1 MANSVVIE
9 RHFKTLK
16 RVLKEN
22 DLLNKRDKIFNTDE
36 SGINMGLRQGKVVVS
51 RGSKQAHSQSKGSRD
66 HITVTCAISAAGTAL
81 PPMIIFEKSFPSS
94 AYVTQGPINALYA
107 KSPNGYMDEELFY
120 SWFSKLFVPQTNHLW
135 KRILIIDG
143 HGSHMSLKLIDSAIE
158 NNVILYCL
166 PPHTTHLLQPL
177 DISVYKPLKNHFSTI
192 TDFIVLAGVT
202 HGATQITINKTNFP
216 ILLKE
221 AFEKTISMKTII
233 SGFHT
238 SGICPFNPEAILK
251 ERLMPSDDA
260 TGIVNQ
266 VQQATPPD
274 KSTEQNQAIT
284 PATSQGFSTLPGAC
298 QNSLVSTG
306 LISPDLAEILQ
317 PVKHDEKIKPPR
329 VIIEERV
336 LTEDDWREKIA
347 AKFEEK
353 KQKELRLKN
362 FRERKEIRKS
372 EAAAK
377 ANKKAKET

>member
-1 MANSVVIE
+1 M
-9 RHFKTLK
+9 
-16 RVLKEN
+16 
-22 DLLNKRDKIFNTDE
+22 
-36 SGINMGLRQGKVVVS
+36 
-51 RGSKQAHSQSKGSRD
+51 
-66 HITVTCAISAAGTAL
+66 
-81 PPMIIFEKSFPSS
+81 
-94 AYVTQGPINALYA
+94 
-107 KSPNGYMDEELFY
+107 
-120 SWFSKLFVPQTNHLW
+120 
-135 KRILIIDG
+135 
-143 HGSHMSLKLIDSAIE
+143 
-158 NNVILYCL
+158 
-166 PPHTTHLLQPL
+166 
-177 DISVYKPLKNHFSTI
+177 
-192 TDFIVLAGVT
+192 
-202 HGATQITINKTNFP
+202 
-216 ILLKE
+216 
-221 AFEKTISMKTII
+221 SMKTII
-233 SGFHT
+233 SGFRT

-298 QNSLVSTG
+298 QNPLVSTG

-347 AKFEEK
+347 TKYEAK
-353 KQKELRLKN
+353 KQKELRLKL

-377 ANKKAKET
+377 ASKIAKETSTITRPVEPTKSAEEAIQQPPNTVPLIASLKTKTEEPASTFSALMNITISIPEQRRSNPKRNGKKNFVLDELVFSSSDSSSESISEEESVAWYCRKCYKETPPGHLKVNYDNWIECDICKQWYHAICENVDPDSYINREFKCSHCK